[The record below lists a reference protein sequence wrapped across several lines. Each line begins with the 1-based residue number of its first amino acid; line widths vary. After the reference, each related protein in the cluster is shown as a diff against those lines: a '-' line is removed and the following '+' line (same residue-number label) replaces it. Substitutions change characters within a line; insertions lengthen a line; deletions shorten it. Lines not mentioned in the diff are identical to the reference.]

1 MIDDI
6 DGKESREDTD
16 HLMDDLS
23 LSEIK
28 VENSEIRHD
37 ATSVEEQRELRVNRF
52 TDKVK
57 DAENSNNIL
66 DDEALLIS
74 LQQENHLCDDEE
86 MLPIAADSVQQ
97 SNRDDQDSR
106 GSGS

>member
-37 ATSVEEQRELRVNRF
+37 ATSVEE
-52 TDKVK
+52 
-57 DAENSNNIL
+57 
-66 DDEALLIS
+66 
-74 LQQENHLCDDEE
+74 
-86 MLPIAADSVQQ
+86 
-97 SNRDDQDSR
+97 
-106 GSGS
+106 